1 MGPRSR
7 REESRRRT
15 GDPITHCSHSGQ
27 IGSRTGGDAPFPTW
41 RQVSQ
46 WSGGCRAPRSGA
58 LLPEGQGC
66 LTRDFAC
73 LEHHCY
79 RSLGVTALKIL
90 AAFASGFLIF
100 PALCWFLPYGNVTQP
115 SLHICPLAHEPP
127 SPLPIPFPLG
137 HHRAPGLAPCL
148 INMQQLDTSDLSD
161 SAVCVCRRSCLHL
174 PHSLP
179 PPLCPQGVLY
189 ICVPTPSPNRFIR
202 AIFLN
207 PIQLQ
212 FSC

>member
-115 SLHICPLAHEPP
+115 SLHICPLAREPP

-137 HHRAPGLAPCL
+137 HHRARAWRLALLTRSSWTPETYLTARCVYA
-148 INMQQLDTSDLSD
+148 DA
-161 SAVCVCRRSCLHL
+161 AVST
-174 PHSLP
+174 
-179 PPLCPQGVLY
+179 Y
-189 ICVPTPSPNRFIR
+189 PTPSLPRCVHR
-202 AIFLN
+202 A
-207 PIQLQ
+207 
-212 FSC
+212 FSTSASPLLPQIGSSEPFS